1 MKFWSLGQQR
11 KRGALSLVEKD
22 HPQRGATYNV
32 NLVPD
37 DGGWGGADDN
47 GAVLLRCLE
56 CEMRGNTL

>member
-1 MKFWSLGQQR
+1 MLVVRRMKFWSLGQQR

-47 GAVLLRCLE
+47 
-56 CEMRGNTL
+56 